1 MLQLK
6 SGHFYQSF
14 WVFGFITFILYM
26 LFPLHLAGDSPLLLP
41 SVLCTWKSCLTFVHS
56 TFYWTNHNVLK
67 YYSTT
72 YPGTDLVLCARKQ
85 PHKIEWICMPWAQ
98 GITVTSFFWSN
109 WKAYMNEDLLFKT
122 MLLSLS
128 CKKQCKIFII
138 SNSVAPIKH
147 QRET

>member
-1 MLQLK
+1 MSQLK
-6 SGHFYQSF
+6 SGHFYQSYSVHAVSSSSC
-14 WVFGFITFILYM
+14 WW
-26 LFPLHLAGDSPLLLP
+26 LP
-41 SVLCTWKSCLTFVHS
+41 SSSSQCLMHLKILPNFCP
-56 TFYWTNHNVLK
+56 FNIFWTNHNVLK
-67 YYSTT
+67 YFSTT

-85 PHKIEWICMPWAQ
+85 PHKIEWICMPWTQ

-138 SNSVAPIKH
+138 SNSVSPIKH